1 MKTLK
6 LTRRAWIR
14 SILYSSVAVIGGA
27 GYISSRRLEIVRQ
40 DVPLSG
46 LSRRLNGLRIG
57 VMSDFHAGA
66 FVHKKDIW
74 ESVRTMNHER
84 PHLVALLGDFVD
96 GGYNHSPKKVKKASY
111 VFDALKGL
119 KAPLGIFAVLGNHD
133 HWTDAR
139 LVRKELSRIGVV
151 VLDDRHVGL
160 GHGLAVA
167 GVDDF
172 WEGPARPLK
181 ALGGLNSSA
190 SVILLSHNP
199 DVNIQL
205 GGEKRVR
212 LVLSGHTHGGQ
223 IRIPLI
229 NRAPWVPCSKKY
241 RGTSGL
247 IRETVHRST
256 FITKGVGTFF
266 LPVRLACPPDIG
278 ILRLRKP

>member
-1 MKTLK
+1 MKTLE

-14 SILYSSVAVIGGA
+14 SILYSSVAIIGGA

-40 DVPLSG
+40 DVSLFG
-46 LSRRLNGLRIG
+46 LSTRLDGLKIG

-74 ESVRTMNHER
+74 DSVRMVNHER
-84 PHLVALLGDFVD
+84 PDLVALLGDFVD

-190 SVILLSHNP
+190 PVILLSHNP

>member
-14 SILYSSVAVIGGA
+14 SILYSSVAVFGGA

-40 DVPLSG
+40 DVRLSG
-46 LSRRLNGLRIG
+46 LSTRLDGLKIG

-66 FVHKKDIW
+66 FVHKEDIW
-74 ESVRTMNHER
+74 NSVHMLNLER
-84 PHLVALLGDFVD
+84 PDLIALLGDFVD
-96 GGYNHSPKKVKKASY
+96 GGYSHSPENVKKGAY
-111 VFDALKGL
+111 VFEALKGL
-119 KAPLGIFAVLGNHD
+119 KAPLGLFAVLGNHD
-133 HWTDAR
+133 HWTDAG
-139 LVRKELSRIGVV
+139 LIRKALSRIGVA
-151 VLDDRHVGL
+151 VLDDRHVAL
-160 GHGLAVA
+160 EHGLAVA

-181 ALGGLNSSA
+181 ALGDLSENT

-205 GGEKRVR
+205 GGERRVQ
-212 LVLSGHTHGGQ
+212 LVISGHTHGGQ

-229 NRAPWVPCSKKY
+229 HRAPWVPCSPKY
-241 RGTSGL
+241 RGTTGL
-247 IRETVHRST
+247 IPETVHRWT

-266 LPVRLACPPDIG
+266 LPIRLACPPDIG
-278 ILRLRKP
+278 ILRLRKL